1 MSVLLF
7 RISDLDRGRKSVQT
21 SSFFDEELQMKATIL
36 PELVETADD
45 SFVQYN
51 HPNLHQF
58 ALRLEKE

>member
-1 MSVLLF
+1 
-7 RISDLDRGRKSVQT
+7 
-21 SSFFDEELQMKATIL
+21 MKATIL